1 MSLFGPGHSKAK
13 VKFLAPAKI
22 GDPAIRPRRKWR
34 IRKRTILLA
43 ALVGAGVAYYQAHKS
58 TRAPEALLVLGGE
71 PKREQFAAA
80 FAQTH
85 PNLPIWVSG
94 GSNREY
100 AEWVFQEAG
109 INRNLLHLDYD
120 AVDTVTNFTTI
131 VDKLKSRGISNVY
144 LITSDYHMR
153 RAQVIAQ
160 VVLGSRNIQFQIVS
174 IPSEKPPEPI
184 QKAVVDGLR
193 SVLWLATGDTGRS
206 LKEELRSTP

>member
-1 MSLFGPGHSKAK
+1 MSLFGPGHSKVK
-13 VKFLAPAKI
+13 VKSLAPAKM

-34 IRKRTILLA
+34 VRKRTILLA
-43 ALVGAGVAYYQAHKS
+43 ALIGAGLAYCQAHKS
-58 TRAPEALLVLGGE
+58 ARAPEALLVLGGE
-71 PKREQFAAA
+71 PRREQFAAA
-80 FAQTH
+80 FAQKH

-94 GSNREY
+94 GSNPEY

-109 INRNLLHLDYD
+109 IKPNLLHLDYD

-131 VDKLKSRGISNVY
+131 VDKLKSRGIGNVY

-174 IPSEKPPEPI
+174 IPSEKHPEPI

-193 SVLWLATGDTGRS
+193 SVLWLATGDTGLS
-206 LKEELRSTP
+206 LKEELSPTQ